1 MTVDQQHPK
10 TARLTGKVALITG
23 TGGGLGRAVARRF
36 AWEGALVVGCDLDV
50 AASRQTVEEVAADGF
65 EMTSMSPVDL
75 GDPEASRAWV
85 DEAFGI
91 HGRLDVL
98 VNNASAARFGPIDEF
113 AVEDWHYTVRNE
125 LNLVF
130 YVAQAAWPHLSQ
142 HGGTILNVAS
152 VAGHQGTRANPQVGH
167 AATKGGI
174 LSLTRQLAVEGAA
187 HGIRAVSISPG
198 AIETPGTAEILADP
212 NVRDYLISQQLVQR
226 VGQPEDIAGLAA
238 FLASDDASFVTG
250 TDILVDGGLTA
261 F

>member
-1 MTVDQQHPK
+1 MDE
-10 TARLTGKVALITG
+10 RLAGKVALITG
-23 TGGGLGRAVARRF
+23 TGGGLGRAAARRF
-36 AWEGALVVGCDLDV
+36 AREGALVVGCDTDV
-50 AASRQTVEEVAADGF
+50 AASEQTVEELAADGF
-65 EMTSMSPVDL
+65 EMASMSPVDL
-75 GDPEASRAWV
+75 GDADASKAWV

-113 AVEDWHYTVRNE
+113 AIEDWHFTVRNE
-125 LNLVF
+125 LDLVF
-130 YVAQAAWPHLSQ
+130 YTTQAAWPHLRQ
-142 HGGTILNVAS
+142 HGGVIVSIAS

-167 AATKGGI
+167 AATKGAVI
-174 LSLTRQLAVEGAA
+174 SITRQLAVEGAA

-198 AIETPGTAEILADP
+198 AIETPGTAKILADP